1 MRDAIIGNLSAG
13 VCIAILYFGGLLA
26 LAHGSLSDVQ
36 KLKAENYLL
45 KRRLLTAEC
54 QSGIQQLESERT
66 KLEADFIA
74 VQSCETGW
82 NWDTLTCA
90 KPAEAPEKAEEK
102 K

>member
-1 MRDAIIGNLSAG
+1 MRDAIMGCFSAG
-13 VCIAILYFGGLLA
+13 ACIAVLSFAGLLA
-26 LAHGSLSDVQ
+26 LANGSLSDVQ

-54 QSGIQQLESERT
+54 QSGIQQLEAERT

-74 VQSCETGW
+74 AQSCETGW

-90 KPAEAPEKAEEK
+90 KPAADSKP
-102 K
+102 